1 MTMQRGPSG
10 PTLGG
15 RGRSSAPPTI
25 TAAELMARLRNQ
37 QAMRTAAAVLQGQ
50 EPSPTPFDALNN
62 GEPYLAQ
69 GIPVP
74 QRPPPTPTG
83 WERLMGAGKAATET
97 AAAAATSVGM
107 ELPGVRNSPYAKQF
121 HAALAAERAKQGVS
135 QWDVT
140 NPLASARALRS
151 AYQQTDLPSGQ
162 MPLPFGKHQQVGVK
176 GALELTLDPVNLIPS
191 SLITKPIKAAAGPVV
206 KPIAKALEP
215 VVAPIRPIV
224 KPIASAV
231 TLQPVRQFIKE
242 AAAKRVESV
251 LASDTGRGYSVGAA
265 EATSPAL
272 GGVGA
277 IVKKYGAWLRKDA
290 AGQTVEDSPLIP
302 RNALLANISPEAVR
316 RSGRLA
322 LGILASDVP
331 VVKQVLGLIN
341 PSVELTKD
349 GLGRAI
355 YVYNMRAGMRS
366 ASVIKAILPIRNAIV
381 KNAEGNTLGKIFGLS
396 REAGGQQV
404 AGKVIVPPDALERLK
419 KAFPEKQA
427 VDLGPVVDKLAS
439 MPMLM
444 EYGLLLDT
452 HKIITLTDGQRSV
465 LKTLRDVRRDGQ
477 QLAFRSGLGLADAR
491 GVDWLNDAYMPRYL
505 TRLPNGKIPPPPSVG
520 AGATKEFRLER
531 TRHTN
536 DFDGLARLLH
546 DKETL
551 MEEHPEAVMQRWL
564 SEVFGDIE
572 DNDLLHSVL
581 PYSLRKSGEAS
592 GMMAEKITA
601 TRMLLKDAEASA
613 KRHDKLIEILGTL
626 GIGTKLSGIRALSR
640 NAGGAEK
647 NLFDLANDLDEK
659 AAKERKQQL
668 NEVVTSAKDTE
679 DAVGILRAEF
689 QRISTGAPAGPLHI
703 ARLKELANKLPEL
716 WHGGRLVTPKPTGV
730 GAGYSDVTTDTLPLR
745 RLLNDLAA
753 YSEAERDAG
762 AKIARDTERA
772 RVEAA
777 ARAEQG
783 VMIEAGTTP
792 ADIAAR
798 QTEKADEI
806 AVALFEME
814 SVAARKGVA
823 EAADAV
829 SAARGVA
836 EKAEKGLSGAKAK
849 YNKADAARSAEIQ
862 SVSVGE
868 KKQEILME
876 VVGAEASLK
885 AAREKLSAAEAAV
898 DVAERKAR
906 QAEMVAEAARVPLK
920 GGSLRDTLI
929 ADIRRAGQEN
939 PLNPREVVLND
950 VKLEVTPSISSPNRI
965 RVNSIESMSRG
976 KGNASTVL
984 DDLVARADAAGVE
997 LELSPQPFGQGG
1009 LNQKALEALYA
1020 RRGFVK
1026 SRGEMVRLP
1035 VAQST
1040 KRVAS
1045 AAGSAPVANTV
1056 ISAQSGLNAIEK
1068 MARSRF
1074 SPEEIAD
1081 AWVEIYSEAG
1091 HVWEGLIG
1099 GPTAAGANILHKKLE
1114 WLEDKG
1120 LAIGATR
1127 AALDEFE
1134 EVVRSD
1140 FFGDRRGF
1148 LAARKSKWDEVIA
1161 TLRKTKPLTNDRAY
1175 ALTPEVEK
1183 ARRALEKANDD
1194 AQKRLDDLLKTREDA
1209 AGAAEAAREKV
1220 EAVETAGG
1228 DLADDWSA
1236 RYESEHQT
1244 GPKSQTI
1251 NKLRGE
1257 LAKLSDEG
1265 FDTGDVESTIDDFE
1279 GLQRSD
1285 YDSGVDGT
1293 DEYRS
1298 EKSQAWESVLDTL
1311 RGVEPPDVDEAVAGA
1326 VSDID
1331 IEIAALRE
1339 ALKAPLARARSLASF
1354 QRAAQQVAPELP
1366 LPTTALHGMEQ
1377 KAVTP
1382 AAAKGAKSRE
1392 GKIADAKNAVITA
1405 EKNLADAKAVADTPV
1420 QATPFGASAAGV
1432 ASAKKIAGAQKAYD
1446 DAAGALSAAEATSK
1460 GAAGTLAGLGA
1471 GAPPINRAPISGRPL
1486 VDEAVV
1492 RQEVGRWKPFQIEW
1506 ADHISKLRQS
1516 ITNARAQAVF
1526 PVSELDVATKK
1537 MLSAIDKMSDRL
1549 ANFEYVS
1556 EKEAREFFLR
1566 IAEGEYTPRQA
1577 LLPAE
1582 KVEYAELRRIISEEM
1597 TAFWKHIKQTKP
1609 DWAQIEQLKI
1619 VREIAQKNKQVLM
1632 DEARIRMD
1640 TFGDVSKQANDIARQ
1655 VKQTRPVQKETL
1667 DALAHYMP
1675 DVVRPIRAYL
1685 ADTPGVTLRRGLD
1698 GIEAQARAAMAD
1710 AKSRAES
1717 LAKALSASEAEAR
1730 TLSVGEAF
1738 VKRATGEQA
1747 GGLSDHVFTERMA
1760 ERLKNSL
1767 GLKDQNWVEETLGH
1781 FGKLSDAIRLAKTGI
1796 DFGAP
1801 LLQGLP
1807 YLFQNPAK
1815 WGMATGRHYKYW
1827 WEAISTGQS
1836 PSHAKFMVE
1845 HTNTISEMVS
1855 KGFVRLFEAENE
1867 VFAALQRGEPLQNLM
1882 DKKGWPA
1889 AVARRTT
1896 GSFSTAYSAFNT
1908 ELQVMWW
1915 ETNRARALKWA
1926 AAKGID
1932 SDIALRDLGDMTN
1945 NITGNLSLGSLGLGR
1960 TQKIAENTMLFFSP
1974 RYTRASL
1981 AVVSDVLSGDLRGQ
1995 MARDAMT
2002 RMLVFGVASYYV
2014 IARAKGEE
2022 PHLDPTKSDFLTI
2035 EVMGQ
2040 PVGPGVFWRSFAKLT
2055 AQIINTGA
2063 ENPADLLN
2071 VTDVEANPLV
2081 RWARGRMAPAGG
2093 LTWDIARGADFVGYP
2108 LNNPADWTLRVGK
2121 EFLPLWLE
2129 GQLLADPFRQ
2139 NVAGL
2144 SQITGLGAPS
2154 VPASTRLREERDIAA
2169 SKMFGG
2175 KSYSELNA
2183 LQRKSISRNAD
2194 VAEVEK
2200 VVMEFRSKT
2209 GSATQKWAD
2218 EMFADVNAANEAW
2231 AVVVK
2236 EGETNFAK
2244 GRIDLEKFRKSF
2256 MSVASANRASRMREL
2271 NNKDLYPHYA
2281 AAREEMRARAESNPD
2296 GAQLE
2301 DIGYD
2306 EYMSIVQD
2314 PQWERVWGY
2323 DYDGRIAALQAW
2335 REKWGPSEAAY
2346 VVARQKE
2353 SRYGSPL
2360 TNEYYAG
2367 ISKFRYYW
2375 DSSLSA
2381 TVSTRDNPVVI
2392 RDLIA
2397 RYKESTE
2404 LVQGAMRKAYPSLNS
2419 VLNTADVV
2427 KRKLREQSPELDAF
2441 LFRWGYTSTL
2451 ANPANR
2457 GLEAHWRTAASS
2469 AVDAQGETHWRVPS
2483 D

>member
-1 MTMQRGPSG
+1 
-10 PTLGG
+10 
-15 RGRSSAPPTI
+15 
-25 TAAELMARLRNQ
+25 
-37 QAMRTAAAVLQGQ
+37 
-50 EPSPTPFDALNN
+50 
-62 GEPYLAQ
+62 
-69 GIPVP
+69 
-74 QRPPPTPTG
+74 
-83 WERLMGAGKAATET
+83 MGAGKAATET

-191 SLITKPIKAAAGPVV
+191 SLITKPIKAVAGPVV

-231 TLQPVRQFIKE
+231 TLQPARTFIKE

-783 VMIEAGTTP
+783 AMIEAGTTP

-806 AVALFEME
+806 AAALFEME

-849 YNKADAARSAEIQ
+849 YDKADAARSAEIQ
-862 SVSVGE
+862 SVSVE
-868 KKQEILME
+868 KRQEIPMG

-906 QAEMVAEAARVPLK
+906 QAEMVAEAARVP
-920 GGSLRDTLI
+920 
-929 ADIRRAGQEN
+929 A
-939 PLNPREVVLND
+939 P
-950 VKLEVTPSISSPNRI
+950 
-965 RVNSIESMSRG
+965 
-976 KGNASTVL
+976 
-984 DDLVARADAAGVE
+984 
-997 LELSPQPFGQGG
+997 
-1009 LNQKALEALYA
+1009 
-1020 RRGFVK
+1020 
-1026 SRGEMVRLP
+1026 
-1035 VAQST
+1035 

-1056 ISAQSGLNAIEK
+1056 ISAQSGLDAIEK
-1068 MARSRF
+1068 VARSRF

-1081 AWVEIYSEAG
+1081 AWVEIYSAG
-1091 HVWEGLIG
+1091 DVWEG

-1175 ALTPEVEK
+1175 ALAPEVEK
-1183 ARRALEKANDD
+1183 ARRALEKAKADVASDAAAGTPAVTREQDLTIDAPSGAFKLSRDD

-1209 AGAAEAAREKV
+1209 AEAAREKV
-1220 EAVETAGG
+1220 EAVETAGE
-1228 DLADDWSA
+1228 DLADGWSA

-1339 ALKAPLARARSLASF
+1339 ALKAP
-1354 QRAAQQVAPELP
+1354 RAAQQATETRALARAAGDAEGKLLKSPPRNDYVEVSETISKAAYRVEKEADIAQLEQEMAGESAVVVPLIRKQIATIRHNLKLIAAKPGDTVAVRRYQIRGMQSEAQAVLRKLDGGAVVRETRALARAAGEVPDTLEIFGFPEEAVGRP
-1366 LPTTALHGMEQ
+1366 ALTEG
-1377 KAVTP
+1377 AP
-1382 AAAKGAKSRE
+1382 PAAKGAKSRE

-1632 DEARIRMD
+1632 GEARIRMD

-2144 SQITGLGAPS
+2144 SQITGLGAPN

-2244 GRIDLEKFRKSF
+2244 GHIDLENFRKSF

-2457 GLEAHWRTAASS
+2457 GLEVHWRTTASS